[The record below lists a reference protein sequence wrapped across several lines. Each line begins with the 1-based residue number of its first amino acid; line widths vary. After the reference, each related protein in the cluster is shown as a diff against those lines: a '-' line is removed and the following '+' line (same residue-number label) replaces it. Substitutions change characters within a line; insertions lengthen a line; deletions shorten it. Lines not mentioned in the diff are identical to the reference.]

1 MLPVVLSHVPHAL
14 VWAGL
19 CLLTPTVLGLVLY
32 FFAEDEPRN
41 QEADDED
48 QDQADMQIAA

>member
-19 CLLTPTVLGLVLY
+19 CLLTPIVLGLVLY

-41 QEADDED
+41 QEAGDED